1 MGMIL
6 RIASSRIVGQGDIV
20 GRSGYFSLNLSANSV
35 MRGRLD
41 ARRTLKSLVAD
52 LRIDKAESRGR
63 SLYDWLDSYHTFSF
77 DGYYNPRRMNFG
89 ALRVLNDDRIAP
101 GKGFGT
107 HPHKNMEIITIPLKG
122 RLQHGDS
129 KQNHRTITPGYIQTM
144 SAGTGIY
151 HSEMNG
157 SDTEEVEL
165 LQIWVMPEKLN
176 TPPAYQDY
184 DIRSYLHKNE
194 LALIVSP
201 DGNAPAKMLQQ
212 TWFSIGE
219 VEAGKKTGYHLHQSH
234 AGVYIFLIEG
244 EIKVDGTVLSRRDGM
259 GVYET
264 NSLEIE
270 TLKDS
275 HILLMEVPM

>member
-1 MGMIL
+1 MKK
-6 RIASSRIVGQGDIV
+6 V
-20 GRSGYFSLNLSANSV
+20 
-35 MRGRLD
+35 
-41 ARRTLKSLVAD
+41 
-52 LRIDKAESRGR
+52 IDKAESRGH
-63 SLYDWLDSYHTFSF
+63 SLYDWLDSHHTFSF
-77 DGYYNPRRMNFG
+77 DEYYNPRRMNFG

-101 GKGFGT
+101 GKG
-107 HPHKNMEIITIPLKG
+107 KLK
-122 RLQHGDS
+122 HGDS
-129 KQNHRTITPGYIQTM
+129 KQNSRTITTGDIQTM

-157 SDTEEVEL
+157 SDTEPVEF

-184 DIRSYLHKNE
+184 DIRPYLHKNE

-201 DGNAPAKMLQQ
+201 DGNAPAKLLQQ

-219 VEAGKKTGYHLHQSH
+219 VEAGKKLGYHLHQSH

-244 EIKVDGTVLSRRDGM
+244 EIKVDGTILSRRDGM

-264 NSLEIE
+264 GSFELE

-275 HILLMEVPM
+275 HILLIEVPM